1 VNTAPIAEEKPIDRS
16 ISPSSSTNTSAMP
29 SITIQAA
36 CSIRL
41 TRLPA
46 DRNSELRAWK

>member
-1 VNTAPIAEEKPIDRS
+1 MIVAPIAELYPIDRS

-29 SITIQAA
+29 SMTIHAA
-36 CSIRL
+36 WVIRL

-46 DRNSELRAWK
+46 DRNSELRTWK